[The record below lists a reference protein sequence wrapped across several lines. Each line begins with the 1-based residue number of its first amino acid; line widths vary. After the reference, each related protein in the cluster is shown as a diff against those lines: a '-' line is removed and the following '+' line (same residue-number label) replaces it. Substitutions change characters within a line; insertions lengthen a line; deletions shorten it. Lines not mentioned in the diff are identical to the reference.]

1 MTKAKTFMSPPP
13 FEGSYDKKATVW
25 FLYEHDIADWADQHS
40 HMAETKVWNTD
51 NDGSLK
57 IIDHNMIGKT
67 ISGVRWVMPEPEYIS
82 MQFDDKKDKLLMV
95 LVMMLNA
102 GEIAAP

>member
-13 FEGSYDKKATVW
+13 FEGSYDKKTTVW
-25 FLYEHDIADWADQHS
+25 FLYDHEIAQWAEVHA
-40 HMAETKVWNTD
+40 HMADTNVWYTD
-51 NDGSLK
+51 EKGNLK
-57 IIDHNMIGKT
+57 IIDHNMIDKT
-67 ISGVRWVMPEPEYIS
+67 IDGVRWVMPEPEYIS
-82 MQFDDKKDKLLMV
+82 MKFDDKKDKLLMV